1 MKLLFDFFPILL
13 FFFAYKFFGIFVAT
27 GVAIAATLGQVC
39 VVWLKTRKIEKMQ
52 IVTLALILVFG
63 GATLLLKDETFIKWK
78 PTVINWLFGLA
89 FLASQIFTKK
99 PIVERMM
106 GATLTLPPAKW
117 RRLNM
122 AWALFFMTLG
132 GANLY
137 VIYSFDTNTWV
148 NFKLFGML
156 GMMVLFVVLQV
167 VYLARYISMNPEA
180 QTQSEE

>member
-27 GVAIAATLGQVC
+27 GVAIAATVGQVGL
-39 VVWLKTRKIEKMQ
+39 VWFKTRKIEKMH
-52 IVTLALILVFG
+52 IVTLVMIFVFG

-78 PTVINWLFGLA
+78 PTVINWIFGLA
-89 FLASQIFTKK
+89 FLASQFFTKK

-106 GATLTLPPAKW
+106 GTAVNLPAMIW

-122 AWALFFMTLG
+122 IWAIFFIALG
-132 GANLY
+132 CANLF
-137 VIYSFDTNTWV
+137 VIYRFDTNTWV

-156 GMMVLFVVLQV
+156 GLMLLFVVLQAI
-167 VYLARYISMNPEA
+167 YLARYVSVSPE
-180 QTQSEE
+180 TQSEE